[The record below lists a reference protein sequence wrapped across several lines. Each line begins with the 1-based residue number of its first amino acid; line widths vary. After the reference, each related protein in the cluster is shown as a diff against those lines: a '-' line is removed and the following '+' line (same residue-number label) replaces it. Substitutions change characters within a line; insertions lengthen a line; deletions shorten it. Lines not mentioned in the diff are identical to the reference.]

1 MDELERLDE
10 LDLLDELER
19 PIGERSSGEVL
30 GIPNNEIINKEVI
43 GIPMG
48 LNITEG
54 SSIHPSDLR

>member
-1 MDELERLDE
+1 MDE